1 MKYRALLCWVSA
13 ISLSALPHWPLVQVD
28 TEIQICAFLDTEG
41 GYTGRDVLGL
51 GFGAMATLLPLALV
65 VLAVAVR
72 RSSPQ
77 RRRILTWMGAGGAL
91 ATSAY
96 YALST
101 VAFFEPYCPVG
112 TQGVWLVLPL
122 YGAVAVF
129 VLIAGTPGVEDRS
142 KADTEWRS

>member
-1 MKYRALLCWVSA
+1 MKYRASLCWVSA
-13 ISLSALPHWPLVQVD
+13 ICLSALPYWPLVQAD
-28 TEIQICAFLDTEG
+28 AKIQICAFLNTEG

-51 GFGAMATLLPLALV
+51 GFGVMAALLPLVLV

-77 RRRILTWMGAGGAL
+77 RRRILTRLGAGGAL

-112 TQGVWLVLPL
+112 TQGPWLVLPL
-122 YGAVAVF
+122 YSAIAVL
-129 VLIAGTPGVEDRS
+129 VLLAGMSRS
-142 KADTEWRS
+142 KADAERGS

>member
-13 ISLSALPHWPLVQVD
+13 ISLSALPHWPLVQLD
-28 TEIQICAFLDTEG
+28 TKIQICAFLNTEG
-41 GYTGRDVLGL
+41 DYTGRDVLSL

-65 VLAVAVR
+65 VLAVAVS

-77 RRRILTWMGAGGAL
+77 RRRILAWMGAGGAL

-96 YALST
+96 YAMSA
-101 VAFFEPYCPVG
+101 VAFFEPYCPAG

-122 YGAVAVF
+122 YGAIAVF
-129 VLIAGTPGVEDRS
+129 VLIAGTPGAEDRS
-142 KADTEWRS
+142 KADTERRS